1 MIGQA
6 AILPMESWRALAYDS
21 KIDNFDNKG
30 WVARDRAASDEQ
42 LERRVNDKNIKDL
55 ELLAPDSARPSWAT
69 LGHLFVPPLIVS
81 ALCVLAAQAHFL
93 LFHTVAEL
101 ISIIIALTAMV
112 VATTSRRFTGNHF
125 TVYVA
130 VVIGW
135 CGALDLIHTLTYRGM
150 RLMEPE
156 DVDIATQ
163 FWVAARSIQAAALL
177 GASWFLRRTVRIW
190 ALHAILGVI
199 TLASA
204 VWIFS
209 GTFPEVFIEGQGL
222 TPFKVHAEYVIIAI
236 LLISGGLLWQH
247 RQLMS
252 PRLHLSIQL
261 ALAAMVVSEFAF
273 TRYVSVYG
281 NANLVGHLLKVAAYW
296 FVYVGL
302 VQSTL
307 REPFGMLT
315 RTASTYDAVPDPVVL
330 LGDDGRI
337 RQANHAAAGYAGL
350 AVEGLVGHDVHRL
363 FHAPAVHPSEC
374 PVCARIA
381 RGETRFTVEIERGA
395 GEGSV
400 ECTVAPFLPGGH
412 GLVQVVRDVTE
423 RKRLAAEREQLVW
436 SLGERVKE
444 LRALYAVTQLIDQPD
459 LDIPRL
465 MNGVVQ
471 ILPSGFAF
479 PEQARACIESDWG
492 RFGPSPAGS
501 PARRLSH
508 PLLVADRPVGR
519 LHVWYPDDL
528 RIDGDVFLNEEHAL
542 INTVA
547 QRVGESVERMQA
559 DRQVRRLT
567 YLYEMLS
574 ATNRAIVRCKT
585 DEQLL
590 AQVFEA
596 LIHHGTYPRFFIA
609 LTAEGEMPLK
619 IHNSHGIDVH
629 SLPLLANI
637 LSDRGSPFGRA
648 YDEFRRGRVVTTP
661 VPQDA
666 VSNAWNAELTQHG
679 ITERA
684 VLPMLRDGRL
694 YGVIGLYVAGSMT
707 FDEAELKLLNEM
719 AEDLTFALNAIA
731 TQARREAAE
740 QRAAVSETRF
750 SEVFEN
756 SPTPMQIMSIATG
769 DNRAINHAH
778 EVFLGYALEDIRAQQ
793 QWLDSVYANPVQR
806 AAVLDNWQQ
815 AIEAARTSG
824 GVVQSPELW
833 LRCKDGSERLAT
845 GTMTLVGDDAII
857 AWTDLTE
864 IRRSEQALRE
874 SEQHF
879 RTMIENTVLGIY
891 VRREGRYVYVNPRY
905 CEMTG
910 WAREDLLGQEVWKF
924 TTPDPDNV
932 RHIREAWDRLAAGEH
947 SVHYNVPLLCKS
959 GEVRELALHASVIQW
974 DDAPATIVMAEDIT
988 ERKQAEAKIASYVKQ
1003 LEASMRGTLQAVSN
1017 MIDQRDPYTAGHER
1031 RVGLIAGAIG
1041 RELGWNEERCDRLE
1055 LIGLVHDIGK
1065 IAVPAEILSKPG
1077 RLTPVEMQLIRGH
1090 AQAGYDILKDVPFP
1104 FPVAEIIYQHHER
1117 LDGSGYPRG
1126 LKGEEILPEARVL
1139 AVADVIESI
1148 ATHRPYRPARGMDVA
1163 LDELKKGRD
1172 STYDGTV
1179 IDAFGRLLEK
1189 GYQLPQ

>member
-1 MIGQA
+1 MN
-6 AILPMESWRALAYDS
+6 
-21 KIDNFDNKG
+21 NFEK
-30 WVARDRAASDEQ
+30 
-42 LERRVNDKNIKDL
+42 L
-55 ELLAPDSARPSWAT
+55 ELLAPDSARPSWAM

-101 ISIIIALTAMV
+101 ISIVIALTAMV

-150 RLMEPE
+150 HLMAQ
-156 DVDIATQ
+156 DNSNTATQ
-163 FWVAARSIQAAALL
+163 FWIAARAIQAVALL
-177 GASWFLRRTVRIW
+177 GASWFLRRSVHIW
-190 ALHAILGVI
+190 RLHAVMGLVALAA
-199 TLASA
+199 TL
-204 VWIFS
+204 WIFS
-209 GTFPEVFIEGQGL
+209 GAFPVMFVEGQGL
-222 TPFKVHAEYVIIAI
+222 TLLKIYAEYVIIAI
-236 LLISGGLLWQH
+236 LLLSSALLWQH
-247 RQLMS
+247 RHLMS
-252 PRLHLSIQL
+252 PRLHLSVQL
-261 ALAAMVVSEFAF
+261 ALAAMVLSEFAF
-273 TRYVSVYG
+273 TRYASVYG

-330 LGDDGRI
+330 LGDDGLI
-337 RQANHAAAGYAGL
+337 RQANHAAASYAGL
-350 AVEGLVGHDVHRL
+350 PVEGLVGRDAHRL
-363 FHAPAVHPSEC
+363 FHAPAELPSEC

-381 RGETRFTVEIERGA
+381 RGDNRFTVEIERGS
-395 GEGSV
+395 GLGTV

-444 LRALYAVTQLIDQPD
+444 LRALYAITQLIDQPD

-465 MNGVVQ
+465 MHGVAQ
-471 ILPSGFAF
+471 ALPSGFAYA
-479 PEQARACIESDWG
+479 EQAQVCIESDWG
-492 RFGPSPAGS
+492 RFGRPAPG
-501 PARRLSH
+501 
-508 PLLVADRPVGR
+508 PLPRNISQPIQVGKR
-519 LHVWYPDDL
+519 QGGRIQVWYPDHL
-528 RIDGDVFLNEEHAL
+528 RIEGEVFLAEERAL
-542 INTVA
+542 LNTVA
-547 QRVGESVERMQA
+547 QRVGESVERMLA

-574 ATNRAIVRCKT
+574 ATNRAIVRCKS

-596 LIHHGTYPRFFIA
+596 LIQHGTYPRFFIA
-609 LTAEGEMPLK
+609 LSEDGEMPLK

-629 SLPLLANI
+629 SLPLLASI
-637 LSDRGSPFGRA
+637 LSDHSGSFGRV
-648 YDEFRRGRVVTTP
+648 YDEFRRGRVVVTP

-666 VSNAWNAELTQHG
+666 ASGAWNIELAQHG

-750 SEVFEN
+750 SEVFAH

-778 EVFLGYALEDIRAQQ
+778 ERFLGYALEDIRGQQ
-793 QWLDSVYANPVQR
+793 HWLERVYADPAQR
-806 AAVLDNWQQ
+806 AAVLENWQQ
-815 AIEAARTSG
+815 AIATARTSG
-824 GVVQSPELW
+824 GVVQSPELR

-845 GTMTLVGDDAII
+845 GTMTLIGDDAVI

-864 IRRSEQALRE
+864 IRRSEQALLE

-879 RTMIENTVLGIY
+879 RTMIEKTVMGIY
-891 VRREGRYVYVNPRY
+891 VRRDGRFVYVNPRY
-905 CEMTG
+905 CEMSG
-910 WAREDLLGQEVWKF
+910 WSREELLGQEIWRF

-932 RHIREAWDRLAAGEH
+932 RHIRDAWDRLAAGEH

-988 ERKQAEAKIASYVKQ
+988 ERKQAEARIASYVKQ

-1041 RELGWNEERCDRLE
+1041 RELGWDEERCDRLE

-1148 ATHRPYRPARGMDVA
+1148 ASHRPYRPARGLDVA
-1163 LDELKKGRD
+1163 LDELEKGRGTTYD
-1172 STYDGTV
+1172 STA
-1179 IDAFGRLLEK
+1179 IDAFGRLLREK

>member
-1 MIGQA
+1 M
-6 AILPMESWRALAYDS
+6 
-21 KIDNFDNKG
+21 
-30 WVARDRAASDEQ
+30 VAG
-42 LERRVNDKNIKDL
+42 LEYFVNENIKDL
-55 ELLAPDSARPSWAT
+55 ELLSPDSARPSWAT
-69 LGHLFVPPLIVS
+69 LGHLLVPPLIVS
-81 ALCVLAAQAHFL
+81 VLCVLAAQAHFL

-150 RLMEPE
+150 NLLAG
-156 DVDIATQ
+156 DDSNVATQ
-163 FWVAARSIQAAALL
+163 FWIAARTIQAAALL
-177 GASWFLRRTVRIW
+177 GASWFLRRSVPIW
-190 ALHAILGVI
+190 RLHTIMGLVSLVA
-199 TLASA
+199 TL
-204 VWIFS
+204 WIFS
-209 GTFPEVFIEGQGL
+209 GAFPTMFVEGQGL
-222 TPFKVHAEYVIIAI
+222 TPLKIYAEYVIIAI
-236 LLISGGLLWQH
+236 LLLSGLLLWQH

-261 ALAAMVVSEFAF
+261 ALVAMVLSEFAF
-273 TRYVSVYG
+273 TRYASVYG

-337 RQANHAAAGYAGL
+337 RQANHAAASYAGL
-350 AVEGLVGHDVHRL
+350 PVEGLVGHDAHRL
-363 FHAPAVHPSEC
+363 FHASAVHPNEC

-381 RGETRFTVEIERGA
+381 RGDTRFTAEIERGA
-395 GEGSV
+395 GEGTV
-400 ECTVAPFLPGGH
+400 ECTVAPFMPGGH

-444 LRALYAVTQLIDQPD
+444 LRALYAITQLIDRPD
-459 LDIPRL
+459 LDIPQL
-465 MNGVVQ
+465 MDGVAQ
-471 ILPSGFAF
+471 ALPSGFAHAA
-479 PEQARACIESDWG
+479 QALACVESDWG
-492 RFGPSPAGS
+492 RFGPS
-501 PARRLSH
+501 LSGL
-508 PLLVADRPVGR
+508 PSRSMYQPVMVGIQ
-519 LHVWYPDDL
+519 VWYPDHL
-528 RIDGDVFLNEEHAL
+528 RIEGEVFLPEEHAL
-542 INTVA
+542 LKTVA
-547 QRVGESVERMQA
+547 QRVGESVERMLA
-559 DRQVRRLT
+559 DQQVRRLT

-574 ATNRAIVRCKT
+574 ATNRAIVRCST
-585 DEQLL
+585 EEQLL

-596 LIHHGTYPRFFIA
+596 LIQHGTFPRLFIA
-609 LTAEGEMPLK
+609 LSDDGEMPLK
-619 IHNSHGIDVH
+619 LHNSHGIDAH
-629 SLPLLANI
+629 SLPLLATL
-637 LSDRGSPFGRA
+637 LSDRDSPFGRA

-666 VSNAWNAELTQHG
+666 ASNAWNAELLRHD

-684 VLPMLRDGRL
+684 VLPMRRDGRL
-694 YGVIGLYVAGSMT
+694 YGVIGLYVAGTTT
-707 FDEAELKLLNEM
+707 FDDAELNLLNEM
-719 AEDLTFALNAIA
+719 AEDLTFALNAMA

-740 QRAAVSETRF
+740 QRATVSETRF

-756 SPTPMQIMSIATG
+756 SPTPMQILSLTKGSRIL
-769 DNRAINHAH
+769 AINHAH
-778 EVFLGYALEDIRAQQ
+778 EKFLGYTLDEINTQERWFERA
-793 QWLDSVYANPVQR
+793 YADP
-806 AAVLDNWQQ
+806 AVRSELLAHWQ
-815 AIEAARTSG
+815 ASIDEARRTG
-824 GVVQSPELW
+824 GVVQSPELR
-833 LRCKDGSERLAT
+833 LRCKDGSERIVT
-845 GTMTLVGDDAII
+845 GTMTLVGEDAVV

-864 IRRSEQALRE
+864 IRRSEEALCE

-879 RTMIENTVLGIY
+879 RTMIEQTVLGIY
-891 VRREGRYVYVNPRY
+891 VRYEGRFVYVNPRY

-910 WAREDLLGQEVWKF
+910 WSREELLGQEVWRF
-924 TTPDPDNV
+924 TTDDPENV
-932 RHIREAWDRLAAGEH
+932 RRIHDAWDRLAAGEH
-947 SVHYNVPLLCKS
+947 SVHYNVPLLCKN
-959 GEVRELALHASVIQW
+959 GEIRELALHASSIRW
-974 DDAPATIVMAEDIT
+974 DDMPATIVVADDVT
-988 ERKQAEAKIASYVKQ
+988 ERQQAQEKIASYVKQ

-1041 RELGWNEERCDRLE
+1041 RELGWDEERCDRLE

-1065 IAVPAEILSKPG
+1065 ISVPAEILSKPG
-1077 RLTPVEMQLIRGH
+1077 RLSEVEMQLIRGH
-1090 AQAGYDILKDVPFP
+1090 AQAGYDILKNVPFP

-1126 LKGEEILPEARVL
+1126 LQGDQILPEARVL

-1148 ATHRPYRPARGMDVA
+1148 ATHRPYRPARGLDVA
-1163 LDELKKGRD
+1163 LDELEKGRGT
-1172 STYDGTV
+1172 TYDSAA
-1179 IDAFGRLLEK
+1179 IDAFGRLLKER

>member
-1 MIGQA
+1 MNA
-6 AILPMESWRALAYDS
+6 
-21 KIDNFDNKG
+21 
-30 WVARDRAASDEQ
+30 
-42 LERRVNDKNIKDL
+42 KNTKDL
-55 ELLAPDSARPSWAT
+55 ELLSPDSARPSWGM

-81 ALCVLAAQAHFL
+81 ALCVLAAQTHYL

-101 ISIIIALTAMV
+101 ISIVIALTAMV

-125 TVYVA
+125 TVYLA

-135 CGALDLIHTLTYRGM
+135 CGALDLIHTLTYQGM
-150 RLMEPE
+150 HLMAPE
-156 DVDIATQ
+156 DPDLAVQ
-163 FWVAARSIQAAALL
+163 FWISARTIQAVALL
-177 GASWFLRRTVRIW
+177 GASWFLRRPVRIW
-190 ALHAILGVI
+190 RLHAVMG
-199 TLASA
+199 TFSLAA
-204 VWIFS
+204 ALWIFS
-209 GTFPEVFIEGQGL
+209 GTFPVMFVEGQGL
-222 TPFKVHAEYVIIAI
+222 TPLKIYTEYVIIVI
-236 LLISGGLLWQH
+236 LLLSGGLLWQR

-261 ALAAMVVSEFAF
+261 ALIAMVLSEFAF
-273 TRYVSVYG
+273 TRYASVYG

-337 RQANHAAAGYAGL
+337 RQANHAAVSYAGL
-350 AVEGLVGHDVHRL
+350 PVEGLVGHDAHRL
-363 FHAPAVHPSEC
+363 FHASAVHPSEC

-381 RGETRFTVEIERGA
+381 RGDTRFTVEIERGA
-395 GEGSV
+395 GEGTV
-400 ECTVAPFLPGGH
+400 ECTVAPFMLGGH

-423 RKRLAAEREQLVW
+423 RKRLAAERELLVW

-444 LRALYAVTQLIDQPD
+444 LRALYAVSQLIDQPN
-459 LDIPRL
+459 LDIPQL

-471 ILPSGFAF
+471 ALPSGFAHAAH
-479 PEQARACIESDWG
+479 ARAAIESDWG
-492 RFGPSPAGS
+492 HFGPPPSGLPSRSISQPIQVGK
-501 PARRLSH
+501 RH
-508 PLLVADRPVGR
+508 VGR
-519 LHVWYPDDL
+519 IQVWYPDHL
-528 RIDGDVFLNEEHAL
+528 RIEDEAFLAEEHAL
-542 INTVA
+542 LNTVA
-547 QRVGESVERMQA
+547 QRVGESVERMLA

-574 ATNRAIVRCKT
+574 ATNRAIVRCST

-596 LIHHGTYPRFFIA
+596 LIQHGTFPRLFIA
-609 LTAEGEMPLK
+609 LADDGEMPLT
-619 IHNSHGIDVH
+619 IHNSHGIGAD
-629 SLPLLANI
+629 SLPLLATI
-637 LSDRGSPFGRA
+637 LSDRSSPFGRA
-648 YDEFRRGRVVTTP
+648 YDEFRHGRVVTSP

-666 VSNAWNAELTQHG
+666 AAGAWNAELIQHG

-694 YGVIGLYVAGSMT
+694 YGVIGLYAAGGLT
-707 FDEAELKLLNEM
+707 FDQAQLNLLNEM
-719 AEDLTFALNAIA
+719 AEDLSFALNTIA
-731 TQARREAAE
+731 NRLRREAAE
-740 QRAAVSETRF
+740 QRATVSETRF

-756 SPTPMQIMSIATG
+756 SPTPMQIMSLTTG
-769 DNRAINHAH
+769 DNRALNHAH
-778 EVFLGYALEDIRAQQ
+778 ELFLGYTLEDIRAQQ
-793 QWLDSVYANPVQR
+793 DWLEHVYADPGLR
-806 AAVLDNWQQ
+806 AAVQDNWQQ
-815 AIEAARTSG
+815 AIKAARDSG
-824 GVVQSPELW
+824 EAVHSPELR

-845 GTMTLVGDDAII
+845 GTMTIVGDDAII

-864 IRRSEQALRE
+864 IRRSEHALRE

-905 CEMTG
+905 CEMVG
-910 WAREDLLGQEVWKF
+910 WTREDLMGQEVWKF

-959 GEVRELALHASVIQW
+959 GEIRELALHASVIQW
-974 DDAPATIVMAEDIT
+974 DDAPATIVVAEDIT
-988 ERKQAEAKIASYVKQ
+988 ERKQAEERIASYVKQ

-1041 RELGWNEERCDRLE
+1041 RELGWDEERCDRLE

-1065 IAVPAEILSKPG
+1065 ISVPAEILSKPG
-1077 RLTPVEMQLIRGH
+1077 RLTPLEMQLIRGH

-1126 LKGEEILPEARVL
+1126 LKGDEILPEARVL

-1163 LDELKKGRD
+1163 LDELKKGRGT
-1172 STYDGTV
+1172 TYDGTV
-1179 IDAFGRLLEK
+1179 IDAFGRLLQN

>member
-1 MIGQA
+1 MPVG
-6 AILPMESWRALAYDS
+6 
-21 KIDNFDNKG
+21 
-30 WVARDRAASDEQ
+30 DEQ
-42 LERRVNDKNIKDL
+42 LGRRVSNKNFESL
-55 ELLAPDSARPSWAT
+55 ELLSPDAARPSWAM
-69 LGHLFVPPLIVS
+69 LGHLLVPPLIVS

-150 RLMEPE
+150 NLLAQ
-156 DVDIATQ
+156 DNSYIATQ
-163 FWVAARSIQAAALL
+163 FWVAARSIQAVALL
-177 GASWFLRRTVRIW
+177 GAAWFLRRSVHIW
-190 ALHAILGVI
+190 RLHAVMGLV
-199 TLASA
+199 TLVAA
-204 VWIFS
+204 LWIFS

-222 TPFKVHAEYVIIAI
+222 TPFKVYAEYVIIAV
-236 LLISGGLLWQH
+236 LLLSGGLLWQR

-252 PRLHLSIQL
+252 PRLHLSMQL
-261 ALAAMVVSEFAF
+261 ALAAMVAAEFAF

-281 NANLVGHLLKVAAYW
+281 NANLVGHLFKVAAYW

-330 LGDDGRI
+330 LGDDGLI
-337 RQANHAAAGYAGL
+337 RQANHAAVSYAGL
-350 AVEGLVGHDVHRL
+350 PVEGLVGHDVHSL
-363 FHAPAVHPSEC
+363 FHASAVHPTEC
-374 PVCARIA
+374 PVCARMA
-381 RGETRFTVEIERGA
+381 RGETRFTVEIDRGA
-395 GEGSV
+395 GEGTV
-400 ECTVAPFLPGGH
+400 ECAVAPFLPGGH
-412 GLVQVVRDVTE
+412 GLVQVVRDITE

-444 LRALYAVTQLIDQPD
+444 LRALYAVTQLIDQPN
-459 LDIPRL
+459 LDIPQL
-465 MNGVVQ
+465 MNGVAQ
-471 ILPSGFAF
+471 ALPSGFAHAA
-479 PEQARACIESDWG
+479 QAQACVESDWG
-492 RFGPSPAGS
+492 RFGPLPVGTA
-501 PARRLSH
+501 AHRLSE
-508 PLLVADRPVGR
+508 PLLVAGRQVGQ

-528 RIDGDVFLNEEHAL
+528 RIVGEVFLAEEHAL
-542 INTVA
+542 LGTVA
-547 QRVGESVERMQA
+547 QRVGESVERMLA

-574 ATNRAIVRCKT
+574 ATNRAIVRCRT

-596 LIHHGTYPRFFIA
+596 LIQHGTFPRLVIA
-609 LTAEGEMPLK
+609 LSDDGEMPLK
-619 IHNSHGIDVH
+619 IHNSYGIDAH
-629 SLPLLANI
+629 SLPLLATI
-637 LSDRGSPFGRA
+637 LADRDSPFGRA
-648 YDEFRRGRVVTTP
+648 YDQFRHGRVVAVP

-666 VSNAWNAELTQHG
+666 AADAWNAELVRHG

-694 YGVIGLYVAGSMT
+694 YGVIGLYVAGPAT
-707 FDEAELKLLNEM
+707 FDAAELKLLNEM
-719 AEDLTFALNAIA
+719 AEDLSFALNAIA

-740 QRAAVSETRF
+740 RRAAVSETRF
-750 SEVFEN
+750 SEVFQN
-756 SPTPMQIMSIATG
+756 SPTPMQIMALATG
-769 DNRAINHAH
+769 ENRAINHAH
-778 EVFLGYALEDIRAQQ
+778 ELFLGYALDDIRSQQ
-793 QWLDSVYANPVQR
+793 NWLERVYADPALR
-806 AAVLDNWQQ
+806 ATVMANWQQ
-815 AIEAARTSG
+815 SIEAARTSG
-824 GVVQSPELW
+824 GVVQSPELR
-833 LRCKDGSERLAT
+833 LRRKDGSERLAT
-845 GTMTLVGDDAII
+845 GTMTLLGEEAII

-891 VRREGRYVYVNPRY
+891 VRRDGRFVYVNPRY

-910 WAREDLLGQEVWKF
+910 WGREDLLGQEVWRF
-924 TTPDPDNV
+924 TTADPDNV
-932 RHIREAWDRLAAGEH
+932 HHIRDAWGRLAAGEH
-947 SVHYNVPLLCKS
+947 SVHYNVPLLCKG

-974 DDAPATIVMAEDIT
+974 DDAPATIVVAEDIT
-988 ERKQAEAKIASYVKQ
+988 ERKLAEDQIASYVKQ

-1041 RELGWNEERCDRLE
+1041 RELGWDETRCDRLE

-1126 LKGEEILPEARVL
+1126 LKGDEILPEARVL

-1148 ATHRPYRPARGMDVA
+1148 ATHRPYRPARGLDVA
-1163 LDELKKGRD
+1163 LDELEKGRGTTYD
-1172 STYDGTV
+1172 STA
-1179 IDAFGRLLEK
+1179 IDAFGRLLREK
-1189 GYQLPQ
+1189 GYKLPQ